1 MPFAP
6 IDDALDAIRRGEVVV
21 VVDDDDHENEGTL
34 VAAAATMTPDRMA
47 FVLGHAN
54 GVVCQA
60 LHGERLDELDIDLL
74 NDNVPHHELPRTA
87 FAASVDYAPATTRVH
102 AQAASGGAAAAER
115 ASTVRA
121 LVDASATATDFLRP
135 GHVFLVRAR
144 PGGVLQ
150 RAGHAEASVDLAG
163 LAGRFPSGVL
173 AEVVNDDGTPVRLLP
188 QLGAFAAA
196 HGLLLVSIADLVRYR
211 RQRETLVRAVATA
224 RIPTEHGEFAAHV
237 FASDVD
243 ATEHVAFV
251 KGDVAAGGPV
261 LVRVHSE
268 CLTGDVFG
276 SLRCDCGPQLQLAL
290 AAVAAEGRGVV
301 VYLRGHEG
309 RGIGLGH
316 KLRAYALQDRGRDT
330 VEANLELGF
339 PVDSREYG
347 IGAQILVELG
357 VTTMRLMTN
366 NLEKHRGLEAYGL
379 EVVER
384 VPLQPAPNVEN
395 LAYLRTKQHKLG
407 HLLDLDLDIDLH
419 DADSGG

>member
-6 IDDALDAIRRGEVVV
+6 IDDALDAIRRGEIVV

-34 VAAAATMTPDRMA
+34 VAAAATMTSDPMA
-47 FVLGHAN
+47 FVLRHAN
-54 GVVCQA
+54 GIVCQA
-60 LHGERLDELDIDLL
+60 LQRDRLDELDIDPLS
-74 NDNVPHHELPRTA
+74 DSVPHHELPRTA
-87 FAASVDYAPATTRVH
+87 FTASVDYAPATNV
-102 AQAASGGAAAAER
+102 GATADER
-115 ASTVRA
+115 AATVRA
-121 LVDASATATDFLRP
+121 LAGASAAATDFVRP
-135 GHVFLVRAR
+135 GHVFLVPAR

-150 RAGHAEASVDLAG
+150 RAGHAEASVDLAR
-163 LAGRFPSGVL
+163 LAGCFPSGVL
-173 AEVVNDDGTPVRLLP
+173 AEVVLDDGTRAHALP
-188 QLGAFAAA
+188 QLQTFAST

-211 RQRETLVRAVATA
+211 RQRESLVRHVATA
-224 RIPTEHGEFAAHV
+224 RIPTEHGDFAAHV

-243 ATEHVAFV
+243 GTEHVAFV
-251 KGDVAAGGPV
+251 KGDLAAPGAV

-290 AAVAAEGRGVV
+290 AAVAAVGRGVV

-384 VPLQPAPNVEN
+384 VPLLPTPNVEN

-407 HLLDLDLDIDLH
+407 HLLDLDRH
-419 DADSGG
+419 DADSRG